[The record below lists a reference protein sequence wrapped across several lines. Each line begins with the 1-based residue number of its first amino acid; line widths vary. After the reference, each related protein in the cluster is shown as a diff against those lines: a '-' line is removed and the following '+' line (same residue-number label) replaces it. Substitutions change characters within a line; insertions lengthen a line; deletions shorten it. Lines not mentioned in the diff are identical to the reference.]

1 MRLPTRLDLV
11 THKIVPHICMKIYIY
26 IYILLICLCFPMVQS
41 LYNPRN
47 PGLNLI
53 SPCTYPQWELLQS
66 VMATSAC
73 KLTNIYV
80 SISSL
85 WTARW
90 TYLRSPVGLVGGGE
104 GYIQEKSLNIQE
116 IHDLFK
122 NTTIFKNL
130 WRYSKILNYSKIFE
144 YLQKSSPIRFFECIQ
159 KHRVIQT

>member
-1 MRLPTRLDLV
+1 MAFGHFFSIISSRWKIGLGSLASLGIPCLSCHRALPALLV
-11 THKIVPHICMKIYIY
+11 KVFRTYFQFLYMSNAPPDAFGFSHPQNRSTYMYEDIY

-85 WTARW
+85 WTAR
-90 TYLRSPVGLVGGGE
+90 
-104 GYIQEKSLNIQE
+104 
-116 IHDLFK
+116 
-122 NTTIFKNL
+122 
-130 WRYSKILNYSKIFE
+130 
-144 YLQKSSPIRFFECIQ
+144 
-159 KHRVIQT
+159 